1 MAIESAATIRNLLPA
16 AFPQREQIERVVR
29 DTVKRLSDAPR
40 SITLRCADAP
50 MAPDWVSLEA
60 HYEHRVAWTG
70 FHALA
75 TREEIV
81 SRLLLLDTRETGG
94 G

>member
-1 MAIESAATIRNLLPA
+1 M
-16 AFPQREQIERVVR
+16 VR
-29 DTVKRLSDAPR
+29 DTVKGMSDAPR

-50 MAPDWVSLEA
+50 MASNWVSLEA
-60 HYEHRVAWTG
+60 HYDHRVAWTG
-70 FHALA
+70 FHAFA

-81 SRLLLLDTRETGG
+81 SRLRLLMGETGG